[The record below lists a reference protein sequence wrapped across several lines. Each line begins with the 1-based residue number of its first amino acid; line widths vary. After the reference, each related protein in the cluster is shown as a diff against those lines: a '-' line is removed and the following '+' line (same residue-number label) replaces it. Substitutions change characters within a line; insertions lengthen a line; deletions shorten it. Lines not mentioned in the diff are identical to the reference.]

1 MSKVEVFGKFRP
13 TVLALLPLLAIG
25 ITGCRQGQDIRKYE
39 PAPQDWCLESGQS
52 LLEKQI
58 IPKSALAKGEAEI
71 MTGEKDVVAFVNATP
86 SIRLERSVIRA
97 RVVDCIAN
105 IDTFFATD
113 AT

>member
-1 MSKVEVFGKFRP
+1 
-13 TVLALLPLLAIG
+13 
-25 ITGCRQGQDIRKYE
+25 
-39 PAPQDWCLESGQS
+39 